1 MVSLWVEM
9 MDTYSA
15 TNLDYDLVVKWG
27 ELALNLVEGM
37 VINLGNWLAD
47 TTVLMWAEKMV
58 QMLGILKVE

>member
-1 MVSLWVEM
+1 MVSLWVER

-37 VINLGNWLAD
+37 VINLGNRLAD
-47 TTVLMWAEKMV
+47 TTVLTWAEKMV
-58 QMLGILKVE
+58 QMLGTLKVE

>member
-58 QMLGILKVE
+58 QMLGTLKVE